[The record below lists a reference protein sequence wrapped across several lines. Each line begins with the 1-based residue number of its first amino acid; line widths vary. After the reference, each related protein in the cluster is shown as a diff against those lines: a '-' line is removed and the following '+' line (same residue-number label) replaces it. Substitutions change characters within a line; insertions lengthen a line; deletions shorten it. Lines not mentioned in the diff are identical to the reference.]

1 MAATVYA
8 APDYIKAPSLDID
21 NLDAYDAACEAY
33 RQQVIEWAKA
43 NSPSTSDLVGEVIRF
58 PVADGYAEYV
68 VMNTRPLQL
77 IHLETGDAYAA
88 DAMTLRGLRVS
99 DVRSMVK
106 SSRALADMFAGADDW
121 FDGLAVGSTVHYH
134 DGFGEYVRCEIAVGN
149 PDNLRDYAGRVDASL
164 IGKNVLQPVAL
175 VGNWKSVSRRDERT
189 GEAHYDSHAEAII
202 AKRGAWRPS
211 DSCVFEAP
219 GFARTGKVADPTCM
233 DPIDLTPPDLTDEQL
248 AAIPAWQAVDRVRD
262 ALAMDAT
269 RGKTPQEILDSV
281 RLALAS

>member
-1 MAATVYA
+1 MAATVQQ
-8 APDYIKAPSLDID
+8 APSHIMAPSLSIDSLDTYHAACGDYTAAVVEWAID
-21 NLDAYDAACEAY
+21 NT
-33 RQQVIEWAKA
+33 
-43 NSPSTSDLVGEVIRF
+43 PSTSDLVGEVIAF
-58 PVADGYAEYV
+58 SVADGAAEYV

-77 IHLETGDAYAA
+77 IHLEIGDAYAA
-88 DAMTLRGLRVS
+88 SDITLRGLRVS

-121 FDGLAVGSTVHYH
+121 FDSLAPGSTVHYH
-134 DGFGEYVRCEIAVGN
+134 DGFGEYVRCEVAVGN
-149 PDNLRDYAGRVDASL
+149 TDNLRGYAGRVDESL

-202 AKRGAWRPS
+202 AGTGAWRPS

-219 GFARTGKVADPTCM
+219 GFARTGKVADPTHM
-233 DPIDLTPPDLTDEQL
+233 DPIDLTPPDLTPEQV
-248 AAIPAWQAVDRVRD
+248 AAIPAWQAVDRVRE

-269 RGKTPQEILDSV
+269 RDKSPQEILDSV